1 MNDPFTALL
10 SCSSGG
16 GKASLEIVNCRSR
29 QMMYREP
36 FIHLKTT
43 DAAFSHLIIFFS
55 LGLFSFKQAKLKV
68 GGREGIL
75 SCLISSLY
83 KKKAA
88 TNAVY
93 VAAVC
98 GV

>member
-1 MNDPFTALL
+1 
-10 SCSSGG
+10 
-16 GKASLEIVNCRSR
+16 
-29 QMMYREP
+29 MMYREP

-43 DAAFSHLIIFFS
+43 DAAFSHLIIFFFLSLS

-75 SCLISSLY
+75 SCLISSLHI
-83 KKKAA
+83 KKAA